1 MNTRSETA
9 RPEAARLEPAAPAS
23 GETNAARAAPLRVAL
38 FSGNYNYVMDG
49 PVRALNTLVAYL
61 ERNGHDVLVFA
72 PTTRTPAFEHSGTLI
87 SVPSLPLP
95 GKRSEYRLGL
105 GLRGAARR
113 RLEAFR
119 PTLIHVAAPDVTA
132 YGALNYARD
141 HGVPAV
147 ASFHT
152 RFDTYPR
159 YYNMGWLEKH
169 LTNYMRHFYS
179 RCEHV
184 YAPSQSMIDEL
195 VADGIGRDVRIWTR
209 GVDSELFSPDRRDMA
224 WRAAQGFAETE
235 VVVAFVGRVVL
246 EKGIDI
252 FTEAFLKA
260 RAANPSLRA
269 LVVGEG
275 PERAAFEQ
283 KLPGGAFI
291 GYQEGEGL
299 ARAYASADIF
309 FNPSITETFGNVT
322 LEAMACG
329 LPSICAEAAGS
340 KSLVEDGVTGFLA
353 PPSADGFAD
362 RLAALGA
369 DGELRRRFGAAARAR
384 SADFSW
390 DAVLAEL
397 VGHYREAIDGF
408 VPSASSAAR
417 RQNAAS

>member
-1 MNTRSETA
+1 MTLQPEMTQQARTSAQSA
-9 RPEAARLEPAAPAS
+9 RP
-23 GETNAARAAPLRVAL
+23 PLRVAL

-61 ERNGHDVLVFA
+61 ERTGHEVLVFA
-72 PTTRTPAFEHSGTLI
+72 PTTKTPAFSHNGTLI
-87 SVPSLPLP
+87 SVPSIALP

-105 GLRGAARR
+105 GLRGKVRR
-113 RLEAFR
+113 RLEAFK
-119 PTLIHVAAPDVTA
+119 PDLIHIAAPDITA

-209 GVDSELFSPDRRDMA
+209 GVDSALFNPNRRDMG
-224 WRAAQGFAETE
+224 WRAGLGFAETD

-252 FTEAFLKA
+252 FTDAFLRA
-260 RAANPSLRA
+260 RETNPALRA

-275 PERAAFEQ
+275 PERAAFEA
-283 KLPGGAFI
+283 KLPGGVFI
-291 GYQEGEGL
+291 GYQQGEGL
-299 ARAYASADIF
+299 ARAYASAEIF

-322 LEAMACG
+322 LEAMASG
-329 LPSICAEAAGS
+329 LPSICAAAAGS
-340 KSLVEDGVTGFLA
+340 RSLVEDGVTGFLA
-353 PPSADGFAD
+353 APNAAGFAEQ
-362 RLAALGA
+362 LAILGA
-369 DGELRRRFGAAARAR
+369 DGERRRRFGAAARAR

-390 DAVLAEL
+390 DAVLTEL
-397 VGHYREAIDGF
+397 VGHYHEAIESF
-408 VPSASSAAR
+408 VPATSPRS
-417 RQNAAS
+417 NAAS